1 LRGPGRSVNMV
12 AMFETALFL
21 LFATLVFLWAKRL
34 LRKRREKKGRGAKA
48 ARTGVEAWAEE
59 MVAAEVARKMG
70 SERAGLLETLR
81 GNPDPDTVGAVEQAV
96 RSVQVAYE
104 KMAGGQTEAE
114 VRVEVS
120 FEDGTNQVARKR
132 IGWDEL
138 PQTVRD
144 DFARTQGAVV
154 FRPFV
159 FPWNE

>member
-1 LRGPGRSVNMV
+1 
-12 AMFETALFL
+12 MFETALFL
-21 LFATLVFLWAKRL
+21 LVAFLVFLWAKRIFK
-34 LRKRREKKGRGAKA
+34 KRRAKNGAGKSPK
-48 ARTGVEAWAEE
+48 TGVEAWAEE

-70 SERAGLLETLR
+70 QERAGVLETLR

-104 KMAGGQTEAE
+104 KLAGQTEAE

-120 FEDGTNQVARKR
+120 FEDGTNHVARKR

-138 PQTVRD
+138 PRTVRD
-144 DFARTQGAVV
+144 DFARTQGAMIY
-154 FRPFV
+154 RPFV

>member
-1 LRGPGRSVNMV
+1 MV

-48 ARTGVEAWAEE
+48 AKAGVEAWAEE
-59 MVAAEVARKMG
+59 MVAAGVARKMG
-70 SERAGLLETLR
+70 SEPAGGVAGVLETLR

-104 KMAGGQTEAE
+104 KLPTQVGGQTEAE

-120 FEDGTNQVARKR
+120 FEDGTNHVARKR
-132 IGWDEL
+132 VGWDEL

-144 DFARTQGAVV
+144 DFARTQGSMVY
-154 FRPFV
+154 RPFV

>member
-1 LRGPGRSVNMV
+1 MV

-48 ARTGVEAWAEE
+48 AKVGVEAWAEE
-59 MVAAEVARKMG
+59 MVAAELARKMG
-70 SERAGLLETLR
+70 SERSGVLETLR

-104 KMAGGQTEAE
+104 KLSSSGGGQTEAE

-120 FEDGTNQVARKR
+120 FEDGTNHVARKR
-132 IGWDEL
+132 VGWDEL

-144 DFARTQGAVV
+144 DFARTQGAMVY
-154 FRPFV
+154 RPFV

>member
-1 LRGPGRSVNMV
+1 MV

-21 LFATLVFLWAKRL
+21 LFAFFVFLWAKRI
-34 LRKRREKKGRGAKA
+34 LRKRREKKGPGGKAAKA
-48 ARTGVEAWAEE
+48 GVEAWAEE
-59 MVAAEVARKMG
+59 MVAAELARKMG
-70 SERAGLLETLR
+70 QERAGVLETLR

-104 KMAGGQTEAE
+104 KMPGQTEAE

-120 FEDGTNQVARKR
+120 FEDGTNHVARKR

-144 DFARTQGAVV
+144 DFARTQGAMVY
-154 FRPFV
+154 RPFT
-159 FPWNE
+159 FPWNES

>member
-1 LRGPGRSVNMV
+1 ML

-48 ARTGVEAWAEE
+48 AKAGVEAWAEE

-70 SERAGLLETLR
+70 SERSGVLETLR

-104 KMAGGQTEAE
+104 KMAGQTEAE

-120 FEDGTNQVARKR
+120 FEDGTNHVARKR

-144 DFARTQGAVV
+144 DFARTQGSMVY
-154 FRPFV
+154 RPFV

>member
-1 LRGPGRSVNMV
+1 MV

-48 ARTGVEAWAEE
+48 AKAGVEAWAEE

-70 SERAGLLETLR
+70 SERSGVLETLR

-104 KMAGGQTEAE
+104 KMAIQGGGQTEAE

-120 FEDGTNQVARKR
+120 FEVSFEDGTNHVARKR
-132 IGWDEL
+132 VGWDEL

-144 DFARTQGAVV
+144 DFARTQGSMVY
-154 FRPFV
+154 RPFV

>member
-1 LRGPGRSVNMV
+1 MV

-48 ARTGVEAWAEE
+48 AKAGVEAWAEE
-59 MVAAEVARKMG
+59 MVAAEVARKLG
-70 SERAGLLETLR
+70 SERSGVLETLR
-81 GNPDPDTVGAVEQAV
+81 GNPDPDTVGSVEQAV

-104 KMAGGQTEAE
+104 KMASQVGGQTEAE

-120 FEDGTNQVARKR
+120 FEDGTNHVARKR
-132 IGWDEL
+132 VGWDEL
-138 PQTVRD
+138 PQAVRD
-144 DFARTQGAVV
+144 DFARTQGSMVY
-154 FRPFV
+154 RPFV